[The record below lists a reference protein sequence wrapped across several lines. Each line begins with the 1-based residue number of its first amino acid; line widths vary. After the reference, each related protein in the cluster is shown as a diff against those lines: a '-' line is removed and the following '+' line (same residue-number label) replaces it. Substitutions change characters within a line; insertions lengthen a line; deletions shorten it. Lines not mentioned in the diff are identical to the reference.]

1 MTLQNITP
9 LDSIRI
15 LEWQRVTREHLRDEL
30 PLVLGAELT
39 DVSVSLVSQNPPY
52 TGDRRQLQS
61 GSLPVQ
67 EITFDTIISIKSA
80 RDDFDVNSFVDQAF
94 ETEEQKNAY
103 LQELRASDE
112 GFANAANLQMTQGP
126 SNVSPASAPGATDGG
141 SRVDTSGIPFIVVVS
156 VCSTVLV
163 ALFVVFIVY
172 TQRRRK
178 APPQRH
184 PASSESNPSLTP
196 RRNYSFPI
204 DEGDSLCDM
213 NMEVPTRVS
222 GDSESIFTNN
232 SSVTMDFGDQ
242 PVAFQKES
250 MYASADTNVVGDAPG
265 GGVTDSYGRRPS
277 AQCYRYTVEAPP
289 GMLGLV
295 LDSSVD
301 GTPCVY
307 GIKSSSPLAGEVRIG
322 DRLMNVDGLDVTEME
337 DTVAVS
343 RLIAS
348 KKKNKFRQLT
358 FVRPLDNDD
367 AQVLDVGEE
376 HPA

>member
-1 MTLQNITP
+1 MTLQNISP

-30 PLVLGAELT
+30 PLVWGAELA
-39 DVSVSLVSQNPPY
+39 DISVSLVSQNPPY

-103 LQELRASDE
+103 LQELRASHE

-156 VCSTVLV
+156 VCGTVLV
-163 ALFVVFIVY
+163 ALFVALIVY

-178 APPQRH
+178 APPQR
-184 PASSESNPSLTP
+184 PPISSESNPSLTP
-196 RRNYSFPI
+196 GRNYTFPI
-204 DEGDSLCDM
+204 DEGDSLYDL

-242 PVAFQKES
+242 SVAFQKES
-250 MYASADTNVVGDAPG
+250 LYASADINVGDAPG
-265 GGVTDSYGRRPS
+265 GGVTDSYGRRRS
-277 AQCYRYTVEAPP
+277 VQCYRYTIEAPP

-295 LDSSVD
+295 LEPSVD

-337 DTVAVS
+337 DTMAVS
-343 RLIAS
+343 HLIAS
-348 KKKNKFRQLT
+348 KRKNKFRQLT

-367 AQVLDVGEE
+367 ALDLDVEEE